1 MGTAARLAVVS
12 EPEASPVSETARRY
26 FRALTRT
33 RGGYNG
39 SLMYDVQLQSVA
51 SGQLLWSQTFTH
63 QEQAAEFETALEADL
78 DDMDDADFR
87 RKYGVPSTA

>member
-1 MGTAARLAVVS
+1 M
-12 EPEASPVSETARRY
+12 SETARRN

-39 SLMYDVQLQSVA
+39 SMMYDVQLQSVA

-63 QEQAAEFETALEADL
+63 QDQASEFETALQADL
-78 DDMDDADFR
+78 DLDDAAFR
-87 RKYGVPSTA
+87 RKYSVPSTS

>member
-1 MGTAARLAVVS
+1 MSG
-12 EPEASPVSETARRY
+12 TARRS

-39 SLMYDVQLQSVA
+39 SMMYDVQLQSVA

-63 QEQAAEFETALEADL
+63 RDQATEFETALQADL
-78 DDMDDADFR
+78 DDLDDAAFR
-87 RKYGVPSTA
+87 RKYSVPSTA